1 MEPWGVSLVAP
12 AALSVVLTPGPTGC
26 LRVIPSESVEEMPSH
41 RPALQTVAPHLEVS
55 QLCYVE
61 SVPHSYF
68 LAQKSFLLQQALP
81 AVFVTA
87 CIKEH
92 GFCSHPPS
100 ITNWLC
106 DLGQVT

>member
-1 MEPWGVSLVAP
+1 MGASPVAP

-26 LRVIPSESVEEMPSH
+26 LRAIPSESVEEMPSH
-41 RPALQTVAPHLEVS
+41 RPALQTVAPPLEVS
-55 QLCYVE
+55 ELCYVE
-61 SVPHSYF
+61 SVLHSYF

-87 CIKEH
+87 CVKEC

-100 ITNWLC
+100 VTDWLC
-106 DLGQVT
+106 DFGQVT